1 MKSTYIGLVF
11 SYNLKPKT
19 SPSTFLSIRW
29 AIGLPLISLCMGTIG
44 YVIIEGYSWLEGFYM
59 AVITFST
66 VGFREVRTLSQ
77 NGMIFTTIFIIMN
90 ILILS
95 YMLSAFTYYIIEG
108 QIFHLLNLRTM
119 ENKLKKIENHVIICG
134 YSSYG
139 REIVHYLLE
148 HDRKF
153 VVIDKE
159 ADRLIELHEEETNLL
174 FVKGDATKDDILRE
188 AGVDRADA
196 LISALPEDADN
207 LFVVLSARQLNN
219 KLTIISRARDRT
231 SKQKLLLS
239 GADHTIMAEQIGG
252 FYMANLV
259 KKPHS
264 TRFFTFLTDEIDNN
278 IVFAESKL
286 TDLNIDSSQIELSD
300 LNLRKHAGVYVIAIK
315 NGKDDYIVNPGPNQ
329 RVNQDSTLILLGT
342 YEQMQSL
349 ERAYNIDLDLISH
362 FPNN

>member
-1 MKSTYIGLVF
+1 
-11 SYNLKPKT
+11 
-19 SPSTFLSIRW
+19 
-29 AIGLPLISLCMGTIG
+29 
-44 YVIIEGYSWLEGFYM
+44 
-59 AVITFST
+59 
-66 VGFREVRTLSQ
+66 
-77 NGMIFTTIFIIMN
+77 
-90 ILILS
+90 
-95 YMLSAFTYYIIEG
+95 MLSAFTYYIIEG

-119 ENKLKKIENHVIICG
+119 EKKLQKIENHVIVCG

-159 ADRLIELHEEETNLL
+159 VELLIEQHEEESNLL
-174 FVKGDATKDDILRE
+174 FVKGDATKDDILKE
-188 AGVDRADA
+188 AGVNRANA
-196 LISALPEDADN
+196 LITALPEDADN
-207 LFVVLSARQLNN
+207 LFVVLSARQLNED
-219 KLTIISRARDRT
+219 LTIISRAKDRT
-231 SKQKLLLS
+231 SKQKLLFS

-259 KKPHS
+259 EKPHS

-286 TDLNIDSSQIELSD
+286 MDLDISQNQIELSD

-315 NGKDDYIVNPGPNQ
+315 NGNDDYIVNPGPSQ
-329 RVNQDSTLILLGT
+329 RVSQESTLILLGT
-342 YEQMQSL
+342 YDQMERL
-349 ERAYNIDLDLISH
+349 EKAYNIDLDLISH